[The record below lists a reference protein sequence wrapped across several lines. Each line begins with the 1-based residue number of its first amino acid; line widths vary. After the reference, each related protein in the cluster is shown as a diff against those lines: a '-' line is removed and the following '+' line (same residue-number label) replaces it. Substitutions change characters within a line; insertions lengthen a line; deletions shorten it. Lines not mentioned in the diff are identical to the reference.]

1 MNHQSNEI
9 SRMSRKRWLGLL
21 LFVATVLPLWAPNGQ
36 AQTSVSFFNNGTNWT
51 INQTGLS
58 SAKIASNVFHG
69 TDGNGGEAVSAW
81 YDYPVFIDGFTATFT
96 YQDVGGSPGNNADGM
111 SFDLQENG
119 PTFLGSTG
127 GDLAVDGLSPSAN
140 WEFNLYSPN
149 GIGAIFHT
157 DGEAYGYYGTGSV
170 DVSSGHPIQVT
181 IIYNPGGAVQET
193 LVDTETSSSF
203 VTNYNIGDLVLLLGD
218 SLATIGFTSTDGGV
232 SSVQTVSNFSFVS
245 ATNLLNQGG
254 AVASSYPPEGAVL
267 PGLNRIQVNFN
278 QGVAGVSAPA
288 LLINNV
294 PATNVTAYLPW
305 LYVFDFPEPA
315 MGNVSVDWATNAG
328 IVSLAGHT
336 NVALGGGWGYT
347 LDRLLPPPAPEIS
360 EFMAAN
366 KSTLLDSFGDS
377 SDWIEIYNGSS
388 ASVNLAG
395 WSLTVNPTNLTQWT
409 LPDYV
414 LASGDYLV
422 VFASGRNLTAVTN
435 ELHTNFKLP
444 AAGSFLALVDP
455 HTNLVSCFAPQYPPQ
470 TTDISYGVDPV
481 LTGDIGYYTIPTP
494 GDPNVP
500 AGPGF
505 TAEPSFSQP
514 GGTFVSPFV
523 LTITD
528 ATTNA
533 VIRYTTDGTMPTDQ
547 SPILAGPL
555 QINSAVQVRTRA
567 FASGSLPGP
576 IHSESYI
583 QLGSDVALQTSDMP
597 AVIIYNFGA
606 GVPNPTEGA
615 PDQFAN
621 FSFYEPTNGIT
632 HLTNAPTLSAR
643 AGFHVHGSSTRGFS
657 KQAWSVHFWD
667 ELNNGTNCAPLE
679 LPAGKDWVFYAPDVF
694 EPVLIHNPLA
704 YQLSRDIGRYAS
716 RTRMIEVYINTVGG
730 PVTASDYNGIY
741 VLEEKIKRATN
752 RVDISKLNVDDNT
765 LPTVTGGY
773 MLGIDRLGEGEN
785 GLNAAGQTMVYED
798 PEESDILTPERAPQQ
813 SYIQDYMNQ
822 FAAALDSSSYTNP
835 TNGYPAYVDTDSWID
850 HHILNVVTFNVDALR
865 LSAFFNK
872 PRQGKIVFGPIWDFD
887 RSQGSTDGRDFNPYV
902 WRAMTQD
909 GGTDYFNYPWWGQMF
924 TDPDFWQ
931 KWIDRYE
938 SLRTGMLSTNHIYAD
953 IDALVAQVANEEPR
967 EIARWPGWTTPR
979 YGTFSYDS
987 GFTYTFPGTY
997 AGEVTFLKQWYADRL
1012 HFIDT
1017 NLLAAPMLISNGLAG
1032 SSGATVTMNG
1042 PAGATIY
1049 YTVDGSDPR
1058 LSGGAISPT
1067 AQVYQS
1073 PVAITSNTVIT
1084 ARAFDLNHSNLTGA
1098 NNPPISSPW
1107 SGPAVSAFG
1116 LVSSPSAVAYGPAG
1130 SVYSQNF
1137 DSLPNPGA
1145 SSVNSDNPVTIN
1157 GVTYFLGDPFGFAL
1171 PVDSSGTSLG
1181 ADGLGL
1187 TSSMAGW
1194 YGLADPSA
1202 NVGTRFGA
1210 TDGDQTTGGQ
1220 ISFGLPN
1227 SANRA
1232 LGLLAT
1238 SSTGYTAFGLKLLN
1252 GTAQTLDRITLQFT
1266 GELWRQSNLPK
1277 TLEFYYLVD
1286 STATNG
1292 FSTNATAF
1300 LPALNV
1306 SFPTLSTAVGGT
1318 AVDGTAATNQ
1328 AALGVSDQA
1337 ITNWAPGAALW
1348 LVWEMANP
1356 AGKSQGLAIDNLTF
1370 SAINSSSLTNQPVL
1384 SLQGTG
1390 GASGFG
1396 NPLVISWPDVGVPY
1410 GLLSTTNLTP
1420 PVTWSPASGT
1430 PTETNGVYYF
1440 NVPFTN
1446 TAQFFRLVAP

>member
-1 MNHQSNEI
+1 
-9 SRMSRKRWLGLL
+9 MSRKHCLGFLL
-21 LFVATVLPLWAPNGQ
+21 LFATVLSLWVPNGR
-36 AQTSVSFFNNGTNWT
+36 AQTSVSFFNNGANWT
-51 INQTGLS
+51 INQSGLS
-58 SAKIASNVFHG
+58 SANITANVFHG
-69 TDGNGGEAVSAW
+69 TDGNGNEAVSAW
-81 YDYPVFIDGFTATFT
+81 YDDPVYIDGFTAHFT
-96 YQDVGGSPGNNADGM
+96 YQDVGGSPGNNADGL
-111 SFDLQENG
+111 SFDLQEYG
-119 PTFLGSTG
+119 PTFLGSAG
-127 GDLAVDGLSPSAN
+127 GSLSVDGLSPSAN

-157 DGEAYGYYGTGSV
+157 DGQAYGYYGTGSV
-170 DVSSGHPIQVT
+170 DVSSGDPIQVT
-181 IIYNPGGAVQET
+181 IVYTPGGLVQET
-193 LVDTETSSSF
+193 LVDTETSDSF
-203 VTNYNIGDLVLLLGD
+203 VTNYNIGDLVLLLGN
-218 SLATIGFTSTDGGV
+218 SLATIGFTAADGGA
-232 SSVQTVSNFSFVS
+232 SSVQTVSNFSFIS
-245 ATNLLNQGG
+245 ATNLQNQGG
-254 AVASSYPPEGAVL
+254 AVASSYPPEGAAL
-267 PGLNRIQVNFN
+267 PGLRRIQVNFN
-278 QGVAGVSAPA
+278 QPVTGVAAPD
-288 LLINNV
+288 LLINHV

-315 MGNVSVDWATNAG
+315 MGNVSVDWATNAS
-328 IVSLAGHT
+328 IVSLAGKT

-347 LDRLLPPPAPEIS
+347 LDRLLPPPDLEIS

-377 SDWIEIYNGSS
+377 SDWIEIFNGSS
-388 ASVNLAG
+388 RSVNLAG
-395 WSLTVNPTNLTQWT
+395 WSLTVDSTNLTQWT
-409 LPDYV
+409 LPDFV

-435 ELHTNFKLP
+435 ELHTNFKLHS
-444 AAGSFLALVDP
+444 AGDFLALVDP
-455 HTNLVSCFAPQYPPQ
+455 QTNLVSCFAPQYPPQ
-470 TTDISYGVDPV
+470 TTDISYGLDPV
-481 LTGDIGYYTIPTP
+481 LTGDIGFYTIPTP

-505 TAEPSFSQP
+505 TAEPAFSQP
-514 GGTFVSPFV
+514 GGTFVAPFN

-528 ATTNA
+528 ATANA
-533 VIRYTTDGTMPTDQ
+533 AIRYTTDGTMPTDQ

-555 QINSAVQVRTRA
+555 SINGSVQVRTRA
-567 FASGSLPGP
+567 FAVGWLPGP

-583 QLGSDVALQTSDMP
+583 QLGSDVAQQTSDLP

-606 GVPNPTEGA
+606 GVPDPTEGV

-621 FSFYEPTNGIT
+621 FSFYEPTNGVT
-632 HLTNAPTLSAR
+632 WLTNAPTLSAR
-643 AGFHVHGSSTRGFS
+643 AGFHVHGSSTRGFA
-657 KQAWSVHFWD
+657 KQAWSVQFWD
-667 ELNNGTNCAPLE
+667 ELGNSTNCGPLE
-679 LPAGKDWVFYAPDVF
+679 LPAGKDWVFYAPDIF

-716 RTRMIEVYINTVGG
+716 RTRMIEVYINTSGG

-741 VLEEKIKRATN
+741 VLEEKIKRAAD
-752 RVDISKLNVDDNT
+752 RVNISKLNADDNT

-773 MLGIDRLGEGEN
+773 LLGIDRLAPGDY
-785 GLNAAGQTMVYED
+785 GLNAAGQTIVYED
-798 PEESDILTPERAPQQ
+798 PEEADILTPERAPQQ
-813 SYIQDYMNQ
+813 AYIQDYMNQ
-822 FAAALDSSSYTNP
+822 FGAALASSSYTNQS
-835 TNGYPAYVDTDSWID
+835 TGYPAYIDTDSWID
-850 HHILNVVTFNVDALR
+850 HHILNVVAFNDDALR

-872 PRQGKIVFGPIWDFD
+872 PRQGKIVFGPVWDFD

-909 GGTDYFNYPWWGQMF
+909 GGTDYFNYTWWGQMF

-953 IDALVAQVANEEPR
+953 IDALAAQVRNEEPR

-979 YGTFSYDS
+979 SGTFSYGS
-987 GFTYTFPGTY
+987 GFSYTFPGTY
-997 AGEVTFLKQWYADRL
+997 DGEVTFLKLWYADRL
-1012 HFIDT
+1012 QFIDT
-1017 NLLAAPMLISNGLAG
+1017 NLLAEPILVSNAVAG
-1032 SSGATVTMNG
+1032 SSGATVTING
-1042 PAGATIY
+1042 PAGATLY

-1067 AQVYQS
+1067 ARAYQS

-1084 ARAFDLNHSNLTGA
+1084 ARALNLKHSNLTGA

-1107 SGPAVSAFG
+1107 SGPAVSTFG
-1116 LVSSPSAVAYGPAG
+1116 LVSSPSALAYGTAG

-1187 TSSMAGW
+1187 TDSMAGW
-1194 YGLADPSA
+1194 YGLADPAA

-1227 SANRA
+1227 STNRA

-1252 GTAQTLDRITLQFT
+1252 GTAQTLNRITLQYT

-1277 TLEFYYLVD
+1277 TLEFFYLVD
-1286 STATNG
+1286 PTATNS

-1306 SFPTLSTAVGGT
+1306 SFPTLATAVGGT

-1328 AALGVSDQA
+1328 ATLGVTDQA

-1348 LVWEMANP
+1348 LIWEMASP

-1370 SAINSSSLTNQPVL
+1370 SAFNSSSLTNQPVL
-1384 SLQGTG
+1384 NLQGAG
-1390 GASGFG
+1390 GASGSG
-1396 NPLVISWPDVGVPY
+1396 NPFVISWPDAGVSY
-1410 GLLSTTNLTP
+1410 RLLSATNLAL
-1420 PVTWSPASGT
+1420 PVMWTAASGT
-1430 PTETNGVYYF
+1430 PTETNGVFYF
-1440 NVPFTN
+1440 NVSFTS
-1446 TAQFFRLVAP
+1446 TAQFFRLVTP